1 MAFTLLIVDDEQ
13 IILKS
18 YARLLSVQLPSVSVL
33 TAKNG
38 VEGLSMI
45 KAHKPNLVLLDLAMP
60 EMNGFEVLA
69 HLHDEG
75 IDQPT
80 IVMTAFDTQ
89 DNVELAKL
97 IAQSRQVEVLRKP
110 VDMPV
115 LIGKISA
122 MMTG

>member
-1 MAFTLLIVDDEQ
+1 VAFTLLIVDDEQ

-18 YARLLSVQLPSVSVL
+18 YARLLSVQLPTVTVL

-38 VEGLSMI
+38 VEGLTMI

-69 HLHDEG
+69 HLQDEG
-75 IDQPT
+75 IAQAI

-97 IAQSRQVEVLRKP
+97 ISQSSQIEVLRKP

-122 MMTG
+122 MMTS

>member
-1 MAFTLLIVDDEQ
+1 VDDEQ

-18 YARLLSVQLPSVSVL
+18 YARLLSVQLPTVTVL

-38 VEGLSMI
+38 VEGLTMI

-69 HLHDEG
+69 HLQDEG
-75 IDQPT
+75 IAQAI

-97 IAQSRQVEVLRKP
+97 ISQSSQIEVLRKP

-122 MMTG
+122 MMTS